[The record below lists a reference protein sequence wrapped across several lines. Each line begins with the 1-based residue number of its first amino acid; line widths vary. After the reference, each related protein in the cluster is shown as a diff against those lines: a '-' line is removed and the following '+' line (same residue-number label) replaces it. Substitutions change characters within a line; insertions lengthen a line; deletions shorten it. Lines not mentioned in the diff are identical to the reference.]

1 MNKVF
6 CKFPELHSKVSLHL
20 VEVSPALS
28 EMQEKTLTGCRLLDN
43 HQDQEKRQ
51 ESVTDEKS
59 QSSEVQSKISF
70 VNLKRRVDSLEL
82 YHVGIQTGYML
93 TQ

>member
-28 EMQEKTLTGCRLLDN
+28 EMQEKTLTGRLLDN

-51 ESVTDEKS
+51 ESVTDGKS
-59 QSSEVQSKISF
+59 QSSEVQNKISL
-70 VNLKRRVDSLEL
+70 NLKRRVDSLEL
-82 YHVGIQTGYML
+82 YHVGIQTGHML